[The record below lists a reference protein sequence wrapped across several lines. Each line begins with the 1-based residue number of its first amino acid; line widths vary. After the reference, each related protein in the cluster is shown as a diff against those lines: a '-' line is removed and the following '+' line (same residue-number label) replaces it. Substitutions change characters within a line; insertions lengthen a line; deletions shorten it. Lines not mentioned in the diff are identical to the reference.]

1 MSANSSKD
9 YYSVLGVGREAS
21 SEEIKK
27 AFRTLA
33 RKLHPDV
40 NKEPNATD
48 KFKEINEAYSVLS
61 DPEKRAKYDRFG
73 TAEGFSAGDFSGA
86 GDFSDLGSIFE
97 QFFGGSGGGQGSP
110 FSFSFGGDDFS
121 GPESKARN
129 IRYSVSV
136 TLEEAFRGT
145 ERKIGIERSDFCKE
159 CLGNGGF
166 DPKTCKKCGGQGRVS
181 TTRRTVFGLMQSFGT
196 CQECKGR
203 GEIFSKECKDCR
215 GTGEEIGKHEISVKI
230 PAGVEDGT
238 ALRVRGEGELGG
250 DLIVV
255 VAVEENEE
263 FRRRGRD
270 LLHKR
275 KISFPTAVLG
285 GKEEFESIDGKV
297 SIEIPKGTETG
308 TVFTLGGRGMPSLR
322 ERGRGDLLVKVEI
335 ETPKKLSSR
344 ELEIIRELSELQ
356 GKGGKKG
363 KGFFGL

>member
-1 MSANSSKD
+1 MPGTSSKD
-9 YYSVLGVGREAS
+9 YYSVLGIGREAS
-21 SEEIKK
+21 SDEIKK

-33 RKLHPDV
+33 RKFHPDV
-40 NKEPNATD
+40 SKESDSTE

-73 TAEGFSAGDFSGA
+73 TAEGFSAGDFQGGGS

-97 QFFGGSGGGQGSP
+97 QFFGQGGGSP
-110 FSFSFGGDDFS
+110 FSFSFGGNDFS
-121 GPESKARN
+121 GPESKAKN
-129 IRYSVSV
+129 IRYRVSV
-136 TLEEAFRGT
+136 TLEEAFGGT
-145 ERKIGIERSDFCKE
+145 ERKIQIERSDFCKE

-196 CQECKGR
+196 CSECGGR
-203 GEIFSKECKDCR
+203 GEIFSKECKECR
-215 GTGEEIGKHEISVKI
+215 GSGEETGKHEISVKI

-250 DLIVV
+250 DLIVIV
-255 VAVEENEE
+255 SVEENDE
-263 FRRRGRD
+263 FKRKGAD

-297 SIEIPKGTETG
+297 SLEIPKGTETG
-308 TVFTLGGRGMPSLR
+308 TVFTLRGRGMPSLR

-335 ETPKKLSSR
+335 NTPKKLSPR
-344 ELEIIRELSELQ
+344 ELEIIRELSELE